1 MMAKQTDPRLLQAM
15 QAIASGQ
22 SSQAESL
29 CRSVLAERKRDDL
42 AMALLA
48 QACNA
53 SGKYVEALQ
62 LIRSAISK
70 NNKRADYHGL
80 LADMLTTQ
88 GDFRGALGAYD
99 KALKLNP
106 NHHGVIAGKA
116 NTWLRLNEPQ
126 KAKKLVESMVQ
137 KGGEDVTISIVY
149 AKALIEENDPHGA
162 ADVLLKRLPAKQE
175 PIETRR
181 TLYFV
186 LGKAMEKAGEYKSAF
201 EAYEEGNALSAGD
214 FDLDACV
221 RGHDDIIKAFP
232 VDSFS
237 SVPTSTNEDAS
248 RVFIVGMLR
257 SGSTLIE
264 QIIDAHPSG
273 RGLGELETLPIVL
286 RNAFGEEYISTAWSN
301 CSVAQLDAMANEYL
315 SDTSCKTNEKI
326 LVDKQLGNYQFVG
339 VIKKLFPNTRIIHC
353 TRNPLSMGISCFSQ
367 KLPPY
372 TNPWASNLH
381 SIGHFYNE
389 YMRLMQHWESCLG
402 DDMLTVSYEDLVADQ
417 EAITRKILDFCGL
430 AFDPKCL
437 EFWKTGRTVLTLSQ
451 DQVRKP
457 MYDSSV
463 ARHVRFGALLD
474 PLRDALGQS
483 PNS

>member
-1 MMAKQTDPRLLQAM
+1 MMAKKTDPRLLQAM

-29 CRSVLAERKRDDL
+29 CRSVLLERKRDDL

-53 SGKYVEALQ
+53 TGKYDEAMQ
-62 LIRSAISK
+62 LIRSAIAK

-99 KALKLNP
+99 KALKLQP

-126 KAKKLVESMVQ
+126 KAKKLVEPIVQ
-137 KGGEDVTISIVY
+137 KGGEDITIAIVF
-149 AKALIEENDPHGA
+149 AKALIEEGNPHEA
-162 ADVLLKRLPAKQE
+162 ADVLLARLPAKQE
-175 PIETRR
+175 PVETRR

-201 EAYEEGNALSAGD
+201 EAYEEGNALSAGH

-221 RGHDDIIKAFP
+221 RGHDDMMKTFP
-232 VDSFS
+232 VDSFAS
-237 SVPTSTNEDAS
+237 MPTSTNEDAS

-257 SGSTLIE
+257 SGSTLTE
-264 QIIDAHPSG
+264 QIIDAHPVG
-273 RGLGELETLPIVL
+273 RGLGELETLPNVL
-286 RNAFGEEYISTAWSN
+286 RNTFGEEPLSAAWNN
-301 CSVAQLDAMANEYL
+301 CSIEQLDALAAEYL
-315 SDTSCKTNEKI
+315 CDASCKTNEKV

-339 VIKKLFPNTRIIHC
+339 VLKKLFPNAKIIHC

-367 KLPPY
+367 KLPPH
-372 TNPWASNLH
+372 TNPWASDLH
-381 SIGHFYNE
+381 AIGHFYNE
-389 YMRLMQHWESCLG
+389 YLRMMQHWESCLG
-402 DDMLTVSYEDLVADQ
+402 DAMLEVSYEELVADQ
-417 EAITRKILDFCGL
+417 EQTTRKILDFCGL
-430 AFDPKCL
+430 EFEPKCL

-451 DQVRKP
+451 NQVRKP

-463 ARHVRFGALLD
+463 ARHERFGALLN
-474 PLRDALGQS
+474 PLRDALGI
-483 PNS
+483 